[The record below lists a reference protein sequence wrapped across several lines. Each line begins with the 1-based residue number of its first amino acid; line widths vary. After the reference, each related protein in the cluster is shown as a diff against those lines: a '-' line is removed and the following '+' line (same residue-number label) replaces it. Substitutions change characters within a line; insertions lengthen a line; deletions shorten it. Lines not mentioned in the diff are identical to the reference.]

1 MIHTHTHTH
10 TYINTHLK
18 QHLPQ
23 HPQHLRP
30 TIKAAL
36 LFLFIGVVF
45 LVSFC
50 VCVVWH
56 VEDVGGD
63 ALVQGEGFGGGDYAV
78 SDLRVCMRVCVCVE
92 RRFGKEKVEREKK
105 TKKTTYTH
113 TNVLDTYL

>member
-63 ALVQGEGFGGGDYAV
+63 ALVQGEGFGGGDY
-78 SDLRVCMRVCVCVE
+78 E